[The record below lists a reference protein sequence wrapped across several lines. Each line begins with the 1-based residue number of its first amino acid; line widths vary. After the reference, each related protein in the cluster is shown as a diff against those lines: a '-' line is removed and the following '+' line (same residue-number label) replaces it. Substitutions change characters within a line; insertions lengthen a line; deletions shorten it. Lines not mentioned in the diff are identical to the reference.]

1 MLEASGYEVGYTSG
15 MVALEKNL
23 EASGSEALE
32 SEVPVEFTGMYRIC
46 SNATSPMDEPKRKY
60 GRPIASTQLPLA
72 VRVAPTQSLALSQ
85 TTRH

>member
-1 MLEASGYEVGYTSG
+1 VFEAFGYEVGYTSG

-32 SEVPVEFTGMYRIC
+32 FEAFVEFTGKYRIY
-46 SNATSPMDEPKRKY
+46 SNAISPTDEPKRKS

-72 VRVAPTQSLALSQ
+72 ARVVPTQSLALSQ
-85 TTRH
+85 STRH